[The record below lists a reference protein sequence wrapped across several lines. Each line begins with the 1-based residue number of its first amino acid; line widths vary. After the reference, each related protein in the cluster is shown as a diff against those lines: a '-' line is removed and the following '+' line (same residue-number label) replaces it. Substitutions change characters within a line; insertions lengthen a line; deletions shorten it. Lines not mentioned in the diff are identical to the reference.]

1 MMQDSNS
8 LLRPEFLQRLEKM
21 SIINKRMKKGLYS
34 GKRRSKNQGSSIE
47 FADYRTY
54 SPGDDYRQI
63 DWNVYARHEKLF
75 LKTYLDEQ
83 ELHISIYIDCS
94 KSMSYGNPSKF
105 AKAKEIAAALGYLSL
120 NHFDKVSVYSFDNT
134 VSARLPNLQGKNKI
148 YQLFSFLNSLATN
161 NDGSLNKA
169 LATGSAT
176 TGKSGISII
185 ISDFLFTDGYE
196 KGINFI
202 QAANQEIILVHL
214 LYSEERS
221 PNFEGDIRLIDSE
234 TNDKIE
240 ITLTP
245 KLLEQYQLSIKDFTE
260 NISKYAFKRG
270 IAYLLV
276 DSETEIEQIM
286 FNVFKGSG
294 LIR

>member
-1 MMQDSNS
+1 MMQESNS

-120 NHFDKVSVYSFDNT
+120 NHFDRVSVYSFANN

-161 NDGSLNKA
+161 TDGSLNNA

-176 TGKSGISII
+176 TGKPGISII
-185 ISDFLFTDGYE
+185 ISDFLFADGYE

-270 IAYLLV
+270 ISYLLV
-276 DSETEIEQIM
+276 DSEMEIEQIM